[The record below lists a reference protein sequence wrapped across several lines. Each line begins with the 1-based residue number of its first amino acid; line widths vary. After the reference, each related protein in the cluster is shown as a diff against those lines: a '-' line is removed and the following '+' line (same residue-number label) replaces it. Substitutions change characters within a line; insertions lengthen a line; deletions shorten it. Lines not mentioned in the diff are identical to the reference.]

1 MHVLFTTIK
10 KRKALIL
17 IPVFI
22 IVVFIPL
29 MCRHYTLR
37 YADDPDEMLKNTLTL
52 LHTCIPML
60 ISWWII
66 LLYQDFFSW
75 EGNELLYY
83 YYPQPKLL
91 SLYGAALFAYGLME
105 AGVFA
110 AVRHIIDLPLF
121 VLGQLAAET
130 LFVAALTYFFAF
142 LLLNTGGSLLVS
154 IGYCVYLNMFDTL
167 NLFGFMSI
175 FPRPEQF
182 LIWDGARVKHTLI
195 IAVILDIAG
204 MICMKYR
211 RKYK

>member
-1 MHVLFTTIK
+1 MHVLLTTIK

-17 IPVFI
+17 IPVFVI
-22 IVVFIPL
+22 GIFIPL
-29 MCRHYTLR
+29 MCRHYTVR
-37 YADDPDEMLKNTLTL
+37 YADNPDELVQNALTL
-52 LHTCIPML
+52 MHTCIPML

-75 EGNELLYY
+75 DGNELLYY

-91 SLYGAALFAYGLME
+91 RLYGTALLAYGLME
-105 AGVFA
+105 VAVFA
-110 AVRHIIDLPLF
+110 AVRHIIDMPLF

-130 LFVAALTYFFAF
+130 LFVAALTYFFTF

-175 FPRPEQF
+175 FPRTDEF
-182 LIWDGARVKHTLI
+182 LIWNGARIRHALI
-195 IAVILDIAG
+195 AAVILNAAG
-204 MICMKYR
+204 MVCMKYR
-211 RKYK
+211 RTYK